1 MGGCARCAAEEERT
15 GPFLLIVGRRPPAPS
30 RQHGTV
36 RACPRGTDW
45 RAALTRL
52 RADGFRV
59 LARADPA
66 TGPPPPDAAG
76 RRARRYA
83 AEAWRALGADGVFR
97 PGTDSAQEA
106 VRALDPPWRH
116 EGPECPFAFATPLM

>member
-97 PGTDSAQEA
+97 PGTDSAQDA
-106 VRALDPPWRH
+106 VRALDPPWWH